1 MSLFEKKAEV
11 SRSEFRESLRK
22 ASSSIPG
29 GGRYSKEE
37 RVKIEKD
44 LLPENKYGG
53 RVSQKEVKKCVK
65 ILGHKRYLAGT
76 ENEERNIARQMRF
89 LKKIGGI

>member
-1 MSLFEKKAEV
+1 MSLFGKKAEI

-37 RVKIEKD
+37 RVRIEKD

-53 RVSQKEVKKCVK
+53 RVSKKELGKCVK
-65 ILGHKRYLAGT
+65 ILGHKRYLART
-76 ENEERNIARQMRF
+76 ENQKRDIGRQMRF